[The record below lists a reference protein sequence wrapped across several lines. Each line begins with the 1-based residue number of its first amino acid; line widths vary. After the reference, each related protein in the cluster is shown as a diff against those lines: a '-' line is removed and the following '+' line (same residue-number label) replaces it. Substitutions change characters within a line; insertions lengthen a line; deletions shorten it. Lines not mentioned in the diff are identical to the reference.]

1 MLYRLIRPL
10 LFSLDPERAHGLAMA
25 GARSLDSRPA
35 LARIVRRF
43 VARPAD
49 RPVQLLGLSFPNRCG
64 LAAGFDKNA
73 EVPWAWWAFGF
84 GFVEFGTVTPR
95 GQPGHDKPRMFRRTK
110 EQALINRMGFN
121 NAGAE
126 AVAGHLRKM
135 IAGGRPPMPIG
146 ISVGKNKNTPLE
158 HAVDDYA
165 DVARWLAPLAD
176 FVTVNVS
183 SPNTASLREL
193 QSPQALQQLIL
204 SVRRASSGKPVLV
217 KFAPELEGDALRSA
231 LDACLDAGVAGVIAT
246 NTLSTANRSDLPQ
259 GGLSGRPLRE
269 ISRDRVQWIRR
280 WAGDQIAVIGCG
292 GIGDAESARAMLDA
306 GADLIQMYSAL
317 VYSGPFL
324 PARLSRAIDK

>member
-10 LFSLDPERAHGLAMA
+10 LFSLDPERAHGLAMSSA
-25 GARSLDSRPA
+25 HSLETRPA
-35 LARIVRRF
+35 LAKAVRRF
-43 VARPAD
+43 VARPAE
-49 RPVQLLGLSFPNRCG
+49 RPVKLLGLTFPNRCG

-73 EVPWAWWAFGF
+73 EVPWAWWALGF

-95 GQPGHDKPRMFRRTK
+95 GQPGNDRPRMFRRTK

-126 AVAGHLRKM
+126 AVAGHMKKLVDS
-135 IAGGRPPMPIG
+135 ARPPMPIG
-146 ISVGKNKNTPLE
+146 ISVGKNKTTPLE

-165 DVARWLAPLAD
+165 DVARWLAPYAD

-183 SPNTASLREL
+183 SPNTPSLRDL
-193 QSPQALQQLIL
+193 QSPQALQQLVTA
-204 SVRRASSGKPVLV
+204 VRRASQGKPVLV
-217 KFAPELEGDALRSA
+217 KFAPELEGDTLRSA
-231 LDACLDAGVAGVIAT
+231 LDACVDAGAAGVIAT

-269 ISRDRVQWIRR
+269 ISRNRVECIRR

-292 GIGDAESARAMLDA
+292 GIGDADSARAMLDA